1 MRKPNRISNF
11 VLDYVGAIA
20 PTIFCD
26 LCRIKIEN
34 VIIVVKNITYAYR
47 ANVPV
52 RGRLFVAPE
61 SVIVNL
67 WKTAKTML

>member
-1 MRKPNRISNF
+1 MRKHNRISKF

-34 VIIVVKNITYAYR
+34 VIIVVKNTTYVYR
-47 ANVPV
+47 ANAPV
-52 RGRLFVAPE
+52 RGGLFVAPE

-67 WKTAKTML
+67 WKTIKMVL

>member
-1 MRKPNRISNF
+1 MRKPNRISKF

-34 VIIVVKNITYAYR
+34 VIIVVKNTMYAYR
-47 ANVPV
+47 VNALARGKQFVVHENVTT
-52 RGRLFVAPE
+52 
-61 SVIVNL
+61 NL
-67 WKTAKTML
+67 

>member
-1 MRKPNRISNF
+1 MRKPNRISKF

-26 LCRIKIEN
+26 LCRIKIGN
-34 VIIVVKNITYAYR
+34 VIIVVKNTMYVCR

-52 RGRLFVAPE
+52 RGKQFVVHENA
-61 SVIVNL
+61 IANL
-67 WKTAKTML
+67 